1 MTVFILRMVWPI
13 LLRKDSWI
21 DILAM
26 EDLWVCVNVFCFA
39 QYSFKLMVKC
49 QFLCSCSG
57 DWSKGWQFTSA
68 LLTQHLLI
76 VWTSI
81 YSRVIKWMNTQSLSH
96 QKDNTL
102 SLYSDCIFSYFVIFT
117 IFLLLYNWNYFFFL
131 SATFLINF
139 PKNIL
144 TPSSKCTDIT
154 PGDNFRN
161 SCSFIIREN
170 YP

>member
-1 MTVFILRMVWPI
+1 MCSV
-13 LLRKDSWI
+13 
-21 DILAM
+21 
-26 EDLWVCVNVFCFA
+26 A
-39 QYSFKLMVKC
+39 QYSFKLMVKVSVSLFALKDHGC
-49 QFLCSCSG
+49 KVRSQVLYWPNIYWLCEPPIYSMLSNE
-57 DWSKGWQFTSA
+57 WILNHSVIKKITHLA
-68 LLTQHLLI
+68 LL
-76 VWTSI
+76 
-81 YSRVIKWMNTQSLSH
+81 
-96 QKDNTL
+96 
-102 SLYSDCIFSYFVIFT
+102 DCIFPTLLSLL

-161 SCSFIIREN
+161 SWSFIIREN